1 MPNPSPPPSKSLRN
15 LEKGSDEYE
24 AVQKKVNQRAAERLL
39 YVCSKHGGV
48 YTKFGQHVSSM
59 NHILPKEYTE
69 TLKVLQDRN
78 PRLVEIFALTEASF
92 FFYLGRLSVFASPI
106 LNPSQNSQNRDCKGF
121 RYKEAMNPLLYI
133 YKIPSMGK

>member
-1 MPNPSPPPSKSLRN
+1 MIFPVAFCTKRVKAIDVTVESGNFMCPTAPLPLHSSPPSKSLRN

-24 AVQKKVNQRAAERLL
+24 AVKKKVNQRAAERLL

-48 YTKFGQHVSSM
+48 YTKFGQHISSM

-78 PRLVEIFALTEASF
+78 PRSVRIFALPEAPF
-92 FFYLGRLSVFASPI
+92 FFYLILVPVFWSPGWV
-106 LNPSQNSQNRDCKGF
+106 LHT
-121 RYKEAMNPLLYI
+121 
-133 YKIPSMGK
+133 

>member
-1 MPNPSPPPSKSLRN
+1 MGELYPLWMDAFCTERVKTIEVTVASGKLCPQPLLLPPSISPSKSLRN
-15 LEKGSDEYE
+15 LEKGTSEYE

-48 YTKFGQHVSSM
+48 YTKFGQHISSM

-78 PRLVEIFALTEASF
+78 PR
-92 FFYLGRLSVFASPI
+92 
-106 LNPSQNSQNRDCKGF
+106 
-121 RYKEAMNPLLYI
+121 
-133 YKIPSMGK
+133 